1 MKVALIPEGGVLITN
16 LIFKN
21 GHTALQMTNMTPE
34 MAKEKDNGQAI
45 DYDAP
50 PYTLNGV
57 LAQAG
62 NKYVGNEVPSGIKG
76 RLSLAD
82 HIIQE
87 AEAVIILGRAPK
99 SRTRMYDRL
108 NSAILLYGG
117 VGTGNFPKF
126 LAYMLRKKE
135 VPRLEMAYPTNRDE
149 LIKIFER
156 TNTFLQNLEKYPKD
170 YVSNDD
176 HLTTDGIPQKKKL
189 PYDIFKS
196 IVEKENSKKKSLKKE
211 SLKRR

>member
-1 MKVALIPEGGVLITN
+1 MKIALIPEAGVLITN

-21 GHTALQMTNMTPE
+21 GHTPLQMYEMTPE
-34 MAKEKDNGQAI
+34 KARQKDSSDEEMI
-45 DYDAP
+45 DSTSALYK
-50 PYTLNGV
+50 LNGYRV
-57 LAQAG
+57 QEG

-76 RLSLAD
+76 RLTLAD

-87 AEAVIILGRAPK
+87 AEAVIVLGRAQK
-99 SRTRMYDRL
+99 NRTRMYDTL

-126 LAYMLRKKE
+126 LLYQLRKKN
-135 VPRLEMAYPTNRDE
+135 VPRLEMAYPRNRDE

-156 TNTFLQNLEKYPKD
+156 TNTFLQNLENYSKN

-176 HLTTDGIPQKKKL
+176 NLTTDAISYKEK
-189 PYDIFKS
+189 IA
-196 IVEKENSKKKSLKKE
+196 VEEFREIANKYNP
-211 SLKRR
+211 

>member
-1 MKVALIPEGGVLITN
+1 MKVALIPEGGVLLTN
-16 LIFKN
+16 LIYKN
-21 GHTALQMTNMTPE
+21 GHTPLQMTNISPE
-34 MAKEKDNGQAI
+34 KAREKDPYDDEVI
-45 DYDAP
+45 DYNAP
-50 PYTLNGV
+50 PYTLNGSLV
-57 LAQAG
+57 QAG

-76 RLSLAD
+76 RLTLAD

-87 AEAVIILGRAPK
+87 VEAVIVLGRAPK
-99 SRTRMYDRL
+99 KRTRMYDRL

-126 LAYMLRKKE
+126 LLYLLRKKK

-156 TNTFLQNLEKYPKD
+156 TNNFLQNLEKYPRD

-176 HLTTDGIPQKKKL
+176 NITTDGIPYREKISL
-189 PYDIFKS
+189 REFEN
-196 IVEKENSKKKSLKKE
+196 IVREISKDDEIPSDK
-211 SLKRR
+211 